1 MTGEVITV
9 AYSRMDYDK
18 LKRKLKK
25 QQRQKRRLGLLSLMM
40 ILLLI
45 GLSGFWYPLLTEYL
59 PSTPNTKEK
68 ETLVTSETTTEITET
83 TTETESEPTQAAFSP
98 RFPMTKP
105 AQVPALF
112 SPLTNSL
119 ETLISEQEVS
129 GSILAVKNNQVILYD
144 NYGAAAQ
151 VSKDPTTSTY
161 MLASMQKSITALL
174 VMKQIEAGHLT
185 LKTTLDNF
193 YPAIPNSENITID
206 QLLSMTSGLYLDD
219 RLNDTTSTKMSLD
232 YMEQHVV
239 YRPMTAWK
247 YSFVNYTLL
256 ASIIEKVSD
265 ASYEENFNTAIK
277 EPLHLQETGFYTDD
291 TAYDHMILSQQYK
304 DGKLQEPKKIKE
316 AALINEFGTGNM
328 YTSVG
333 DYLVIFQSLLDGHIL
348 SPTSLHALLTRE
360 PEPYNYLYKAG
371 LYETDSGYRAHGVFR
386 GYEPTMQL
394 SADGSDAVIFF
405 SNIYT
410 EDARNMTLVNTMYNT
425 LHAYMVTKP

>member
-1 MTGEVITV
+1 M

-40 ILLLI
+40 IVLLI
-45 GLSGFWYPLLTEYL
+45 GLSGFWYPLLAEYFPL
-59 PSTPNTKEK
+59 PSGDSVN
-68 ETLVTSETTTEITET
+68 ETLVTSETTTEVTEAS
-83 TTETESEPTQAAFSP
+83 TETESEPTQAAFSP
-98 RFPMTKP
+98 RFLMTKP
-105 AQVPALF
+105 TQVPALF
-112 SPLTNSL
+112 SPLATSL
-119 ETLISEQEVS
+119 ETLIGEQEVS

-144 NYGAAAQ
+144 NYGAAAK

-193 YPAIPNSENITID
+193 YPTIPNSENITID

-219 RLNDTTSTKMSLD
+219 KLKETSSTQDSLD

-239 YRPMTAWK
+239 YRPMSAWK
-247 YSFVNYTLL
+247 YSYVNYTLL

-265 ASYEENFNTAIK
+265 ASYEENFNTTIK
-277 EPLHLQETGFYTDD
+277 EPLHLKETGFYTDD
-291 TAYDHMILSQQYK
+291 TAYEHMILSQTYK

-316 AALINEFGTGNM
+316 AVLINEFGTGNM
-328 YTSVG
+328 YASVG
-333 DYLVIFQSLLDGHIL
+333 DYLIILQSLMDGYIL
-348 SPTSLHALLTRE
+348 SPPAIQALFTRE
-360 PEPYNYLYKAG
+360 PEPYRYLYKSGFYA
-371 LYETDSGYRAHGVFR
+371 TDTGYRAHGVFR
-386 GYEPTMQL
+386 GYEPTMQI

-410 EDARNMTLVNTMYNT
+410 EDERNMTLVNTMYNT
-425 LHAYMVTKP
+425 LHSYIVTNP